1 MPRYGN
7 IDKIKQREARSQVY
21 KGGDAIGVVIR
32 DLDFLEDYASP
43 EDSHLVTG
51 PQLERLE
58 RDIGAILNILDGC
71 QDAEWGLCHMHKRE
85 VQTIALGAK
94 TLLAQI
100 REKQ

>member
-7 IDKIKQREARSQVY
+7 IDKIQQRETRSQVY
-21 KGGDAIGVVIR
+21 EGGAAIGVAIR
-32 DLDFLEDYASP
+32 DLSFLDDYASP

-58 RDIGAILNILDGC
+58 THIRAISNILDGC
-71 QDAEWGLCHMHKRE
+71 KDVEWGLCQLHKHE
-85 VQTIALGAK
+85 VQHIVVAINA
-94 TLLAQI
+94 LLAQI

>member
-7 IDKIKQREARSQVY
+7 IDKIKEHETRSQVY
-21 KGGDAIGVVIR
+21 EGGDVVGVVIR
-32 DLDFLEDYASP
+32 DLDFLEDYASS

-58 RDIGAILNILDGC
+58 RYNWEISNILDRC
-71 QDAEWGLCHMHKRE
+71 KDAEWGLCQSHKHEIRNII
-85 VQTIALGAK
+85 VLIKA
-94 TLLAQI
+94 LLAQI

>member
-7 IDKIKQREARSQVY
+7 IDKIQQRETRSPVY
-21 KGGDAIGVVIR
+21 EGEAAIGVVIR
-32 DLDFLEDYASP
+32 DLGFLDDYASP

-58 RDIGAILNILDGC
+58 THVRAISNILDEC
-71 QDAEWGLCHMHKRE
+71 KDVEFGLCQSHKHE
-85 VQTIALGAK
+85 IQNIVVAINALL
-94 TLLAQI
+94 TQI

>member
-7 IDKIKQREARSQVY
+7 IDEIKQRETRVQVY
-21 KGGDAIGVVIR
+21 RGDVAVGAIIR

-58 RDIGAILNILDGC
+58 TDIGAILNILNGC
-71 QDAEWGLCHMHKRE
+71 QDAEWGLCHMHSRE
-85 VQTIALGAK
+85 VQTIVLAAK
-94 TLLAQI
+94 ALLAQI

>member
-7 IDKIKQREARSQVY
+7 IDKIKQRETRAQVY
-21 KGGDAIGVVIR
+21 RGDVAVGAIIR

-51 PQLERLE
+51 SQLERLE
-58 RDIGAILNILDGC
+58 TEIGAILNILVEC
-71 QDAEWGLCHMHKRE
+71 RDAEWGLCNAHRRE
-85 VQTIALGAK
+85 VQTIALAAK
-94 TLLAQI
+94 ALLTQI